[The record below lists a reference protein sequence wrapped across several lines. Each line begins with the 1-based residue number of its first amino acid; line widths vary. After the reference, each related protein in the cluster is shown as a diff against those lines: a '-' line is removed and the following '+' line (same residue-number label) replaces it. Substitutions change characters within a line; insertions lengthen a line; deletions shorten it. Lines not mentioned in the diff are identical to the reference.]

1 MKKDKVDEVLKRA
14 VEPLQ
19 RLEKSGDID
28 GFVIIAQK
36 KMSQTTDGVAAICE
50 ASDRQLVVWAAALAQ
65 AVVRRGHHSPRR
77 VAQDLYNV
85 ITSWKTYEEEYASEN
100 WESEQDDRVH

>member
-1 MKKDKVDEVLKRA
+1 MKKDKVDKALEQA

-19 RLEKSGDID
+19 RLEKSGNID

-50 ASDRQLVVWAAALAQ
+50 ASERQLVVWAAALAR
-65 AVVRRGHHSPRR
+65 AVVRGGHHSPRK

-85 ITSWKTYEEEYASEN
+85 IVNWKTYEEEYASKD
-100 WESEQDDRVH
+100 WEGERNDRVH

>member
-1 MKKDKVDEVLKRA
+1 MKKDKVDKALEQA

-28 GFVIIAQK
+28 GFVIIAQE

-50 ASDRQLVVWAAALAQ
+50 ASERQLVVWAAALAR
-65 AVVRRGHHSPRR
+65 AVVRGGHHSPRK
-77 VAQDLYNV
+77 VA
-85 ITSWKTYEEEYASEN
+85 
-100 WESEQDDRVH
+100 